1 MAAYVLAEMEITD
14 PAKYDEYRRQVLATI
29 ERYGGR
35 FLVRGGK
42 SEGLEGGWNPSRL
55 VVLEFP
61 TYEQARKWYHS
72 PEYTPLAKLRQ
83 EASRGGRLCVVE
95 GA

>member
-1 MAAYVLAEMEITD
+1 MAAYVIAEMEVTD
-14 PAKYDEYRRQVLATI
+14 PGKYEDYRRQVLATI

-42 SEGLEGGWNPSRL
+42 AEGLEGGWKPARL

-61 TYEQARKWYHS
+61 SLERAQEWYRS

-83 EASRGGRLCVVE
+83 QASTGRLCIVQGV
-95 GA
+95 